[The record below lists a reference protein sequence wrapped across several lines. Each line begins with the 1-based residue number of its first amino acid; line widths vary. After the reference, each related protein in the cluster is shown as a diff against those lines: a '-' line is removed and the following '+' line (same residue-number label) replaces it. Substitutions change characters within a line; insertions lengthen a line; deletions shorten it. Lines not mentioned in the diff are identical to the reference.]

1 MRGLAVL
8 VAIGAA
14 LVGTGAS
21 TGSSLLPS
29 QKQALHAVSRAV
41 KSGRIDAPTAASART
56 EIARAARLIRGLP
69 AGRGWHVAVALSEL
83 AAFDGR
89 MTEPRMLALVGQLK
103 ANNDYFA
110 LHWAPADKTDITDT
124 EGIVYRYFSG
134 RCFELHPLA
143 DFGALNA
150 RIAAGDAAGTEALAD
165 ALIARGVFQHGGGV
179 GWEYY
184 FDFSG
189 GRAPWLSG
197 MAQAVAAQA
206 FARAATL
213 VPQRSTAY
221 LRAAHNAYDLIPRKL
236 LTDVAAGPW
245 IRLYAFQSLAVLNAQ
260 LQTVVSLRDY
270 ATATEDTAAAT
281 LATRMQNAAA
291 ATLPRFDTGYWTYYS
306 LARDPSPL
314 DYQQYVVQL
323 LAKLSPSDPR
333 FAAARTRIAAYATQP
348 PAFMVA
354 NATALGALRL
364 WVSKPSTVQID
375 SATGPTRRISLAG
388 GWTTIAGKEPTRPGV
403 YPVRVTATDWA
414 GNHAS
419 FEALPVIRVATAA
432 TQKTAAR
439 KSADAGAP
447 SAAPPVIGAALDD
460 PAQGGLAQKLGLR
473 VVRLGVAWPVGAV
486 VPDPGLIAAL
496 QKLPARIGVVVE
508 LGASPLPSDSA
519 GQTALAQ
526 YAASLAQQEPQ
537 LRDLLLTPAPT
548 TQTSP
553 AYAAVLLAVRDAV
566 QAVTTSVA
574 VGPLIDGAVSPK
586 ATLTALGRAFAASG
600 RAAPFV
606 DVVAL
611 RPAATPASTGQ
622 WTEANVPQLA
632 AAAAAV
638 LGGSAPPAAHRRA
651 RDAHDRAGNRAR
663 RVRRRPSADQRC
675 GLPDGPG
682 SVLRDDDHQR
692 CVFTERGGSDPRP
705 SARQRVDAGSTDRR
719 RLREREPEAVGR
731 DRHCGGTP
739 GAKGH
744 SRLPG
749 PRLDRDGE
757 YVHLPADRVQLG
769 RDDVPARL
777 HTGLPVRRHARRRGR
792 QAPRCRARGARRRGS
807 AGERHAPEGE
817 ARHRPVHDRP
827 TPGGA
832 GQSRNRDATDERAA
846 QRRLEARE
854 SSPPAGSQDS
864 RACSRARS
872 TAGRRQA

>member
-8 VAIGAA
+8 VAIAAA

-21 TGSSLLPS
+21 AGSSLLPS

-69 AGRGWHVAVALSEL
+69 AGRGSHVAVALSEL

-110 LHWAPADKTDITDT
+110 LHWAPADKTDIADSD
-124 EGIVYRYFSG
+124 GLVYRYFAG
-134 RCFELHPLA
+134 RCFEFHPLA
-143 DFGALNA
+143 EFGALNA
-150 RIAAGDAAGTEALAD
+150 RIAAGDAAGTEVLAD

-213 VPQRSTAY
+213 VPERSTAY
-221 LRAAHNAYDLIPRKL
+221 LRAAHNAYDVIPRRL
-236 LTDVAAGPW
+236 LTSVAAGPW
-245 IRLYAFQSLAVLNAQ
+245 IRLYAFQSLVVLNAQ
-260 LQTVVSLRDY
+260 LQTVISLRDY
-270 ATATEDTAAAT
+270 ATATQDTAAAT

-306 LARDPSPL
+306 LAHEPSPL

-323 LAKLSPSDPR
+323 LAKLAASDAR
-333 FAAARTRIAAYATQP
+333 FAAARTRIAAYAKQP
-348 PAFMVA
+348 PAFMVT
-354 NATALGALRL
+354 NAALGALRL

-375 SATGPTRRISLAG
+375 SAAGPTRRISVAG
-388 GWTTIAGKEPTRPGV
+388 GWTTVAGKEPTRPGV

-419 FEALPVIRVATAA
+419 FDALPVIRVATEA

-439 KSADAGAP
+439 KSSDAEAP
-447 SAAPPVIGAALDD
+447 SVAPPVIGAALDD
-460 PAQGGLAQKLGLR
+460 PSQGALAQKLGLR
-473 VVRLGVAWPVGAV
+473 VVRLGVAWPVGAA

-496 QKLPARIGVVVE
+496 QRLPAGVGVVVE
-508 LGASPLPSDSA
+508 LAASPLPTDST

-553 AYAAVLLAVRDAV
+553 AYAAALLAVRDAV

-574 VGPLIDGAVSPK
+574 VGPLLDGAVSPK
-586 ATLTALGRAFAASG
+586 ATLAALGRAFASSHH
-600 RAAPFV
+600 AAPFV

-611 RPAATPASTGQ
+611 RPAGAPAATGQ
-622 WTEANVPQLA
+622 WTEANVPQLVA
-632 AAAAAV
+632 AAAAA
-638 LGGSAPPAAHRRA
+638 LGGSAPPVLIDGIATPTTVPATELAAYGGGPPPTTGA
-651 RDAHDRAGNRAR
+651 VSPTVQGAAYATTITSAACSPSVAGVILDRLQDSASTPVPPTGVVYASGNPK
-663 RVRRRPSADQRC
+663 PSAATVTAAALPAQRGTVVC
-675 GLPDGPG
+675 PGL
-682 SVLRDDDHQR
+682 
-692 CVFTERGGSDPRP
+692 
-705 SARQRVDAGSTDRR
+705 GSTAAASTFTYPPTVSSSSATTFQLTCTRDC
-719 RLREREPEAVGR
+719 LYVATLDGADGKPVAAV
-731 DRHCGGTP
+731 
-739 GAKGH
+739 
-744 SRLPG
+744 
-749 PRLDRDGE
+749 
-757 YVHLPADRVQLG
+757 
-769 RDDVPARL
+769 
-777 HTGLPVRRHARRRGR
+777 
-792 QAPRCRARGARRRGS
+792 RGAL
-807 AGERHAPEGE
+807 
-817 ARHRPVHDRP
+817 V
-827 TPGGA
+827 GGA
-832 GQSRNRDATDERAA
+832 APANVTLPKVKLGAGPYTIDLRLAA
-846 QRRLEARE
+846 QVNPGTVTQQTSEPL
-854 SSPPAGSQDS
+854 SVG
-864 RACSRARS
+864 
-872 TAGRRQA
+872 